1 LRDCARCPAA
11 GFRIPLVSASPFDLV
26 ATFDYL
32 DVIWRLKFKAPLV
45 ALPGAE
51 RVARM
56 ATDATSSEEFDSR
69 LSARGISRSD
79 SYRGTY
85 GVRVVDNRCV
95 QVRELTEMV
104 ADDHTAA
111 TV

>member
-1 LRDCARCPAA
+1 ML
-11 GFRIPLVSASPFDLV
+11 
-26 ATFDYL
+26 
-32 DVIWRLKFKAPLV
+32 WRAPN
-45 ALPGAE
+45 GQRE
-51 RVARM
+51 M
-56 ATDATSSEEFDSR
+56 ATDATSPEEFDSR
-69 LSARGISRSD
+69 LSHAAFPAAIRTE
-79 SYRGTY
+79 GTY